1 MQTVNACYGKRVMRP
16 GEVLAF
22 QRKAVGYVC
31 VCVCFIVGL
40 SVLIFQSCII

>member
-1 MQTVNACYGKRVMRP
+1 MQTVNACYCRRGMRP

-31 VCVCFIVGL
+31 ALEGL
-40 SVLIFQSCII
+40 SVLIFFSIMHYLS